1 MQKIKS
7 FLIYTTPVCPHCT
20 FLKQWLDEQDVSYE
34 VIDVTVNP
42 QKGQEMVQ
50 KTGQM
55 GVPVSIITLD
65 DAEATERIVLGFDKV
80 QISSILGL
88 NSNS

>member
-1 MQKIKS
+1 MQSIKS
-7 FLIYTTPVCPHCT
+7 FLIYTTPACPHCT

-34 VIDVTVNP
+34 IVDVTVDP

-55 GVPVSIITLD
+55 GVPVSIIVLD
-65 DAEATERIVLGFDKV
+65 DAEATEKIVLGFDKA
-80 QISSILGL
+80 QISSILDL
-88 NSNS
+88 SSNS